1 MENYHFL
8 VMGSDMRQQYLA
20 ELLLEKG
27 NQVTQGEYCQGTI
40 YNAAL
45 LPVSATEEFLEANLE
60 HFSDG
65 QLIYG
70 CNFPSRLD
78 DICRTKNFRCVD
90 YMSVEGIAERNAIAA
105 SEGAI
110 VEALLAG
117 ELCIDESCCLV
128 TGYGRVGSVLASKLK
143 AFNAETSVMDLNIEK
158 LEEADQSGY
167 AVISMNDSKKELHR
181 FNYIFNTVPALVF
194 TEPLLK
200 KVDKDAVIIDIASKP
215 GGVDYEYCRKHHINA
230 NHCLGLPGKY
240 MPRTA
245 ALTLLNAIEKSI
257 RTI

>member
-8 VMGSDMRQQYLA
+8 VMGSDMRQRYLA
-20 ELLLEKG
+20 ELLLKKG
-27 NQVTQGEYCQGTI
+27 NQVTQAEYCQGAI
-40 YNAAL
+40 YNAVL
-45 LPVSATEEFLEANLE
+45 LPVSATEEYLEANLE
-60 HFSDG
+60 HFPDS

-117 ELCIDESCCLV
+117 ELCIDGSRCLV
-128 TGYGRVGSVLASKLK
+128 AGYGRVGSVLASKLK
-143 AFNAETSVMDLNIEK
+143 ALNAETSVMDLNIEK
-158 LEEADQSGY
+158 LEEANQSGY
-167 AVISMNDSKKELHR
+167 AVISVNDSEKELHR
-181 FNYIFNTVPALVF
+181 FDYIFNTVPALVF

-200 KVDKDAVIIDIASKP
+200 RVDKNAVIIDIASKP